1 MKRFELEENIMNLWS
16 DIDQM
21 DLYLESWDG
30 LTEDQQINVLI
41 GHRELLRMRIE
52 TVFKSFEECVREN
65 QL

>member
-52 TVFKSFEECVREN
+52 TVFKSFEEYVREN